1 MSEDVQAIIERN
13 IDVPKDA
20 IAAFCERHHIRKLS
34 FFGSVLTEDFGPES
48 DIDVLVE
55 FEEGHTPGLITF
67 GGMMVALSEIL
78 NMQVDLLTPPDL
90 SRYFRDEVVERAQV
104 QYEREGS
111 YPAPAHA

>member
-1 MSEDVQAIIERN
+1 MDEDVQAIIERN

-55 FEEGHTPGLITF
+55 FEEGHTPDFLAF
-67 GGMMVALSEIL
+67 VDMEAELAEIL
-78 NMQVDLLTPPDL
+78 GREIDFNTSGFL
-90 SRYFRDEVVERAQV
+90 SPHFRDEVVKMAER
-104 QYEREGS
+104 QYERRRQI
-111 YPAPAHA
+111 AAA